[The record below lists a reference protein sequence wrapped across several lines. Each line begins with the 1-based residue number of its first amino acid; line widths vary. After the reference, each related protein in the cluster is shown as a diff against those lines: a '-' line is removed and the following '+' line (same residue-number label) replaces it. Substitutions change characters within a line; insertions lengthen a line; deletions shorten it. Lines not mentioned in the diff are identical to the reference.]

1 MSITY
6 FKSSLFDVPV
16 NSVIVHACNAQGV
29 WGAGIAAEFRTR
41 YLYSNMAYEQFC
53 DTNKVI
59 TGKAGLSSWHVK
71 ERHWVG
77 WLITS
82 FGYGSRKDSR
92 IAILTNT
99 ALAVSSLC
107 ENLCKQ
113 LDHAQIEV
121 YSNKFNSGLFG
132 VPWEETEEVLKNT
145 LKHYKRIKWI
155 VCDPELE

>member
-1 MSITY
+1 MISYQKI
-6 FKSSLFDVPV
+6 SLFDAPAE
-16 NSVIVHACNAQGV
+16 SVIVHACNAQGV
-29 WGAGIAAEFRTR
+29 WGGGIAADFKVR
-41 YLYSNMAYEQFC
+41 YIYSNMEYEHFC
-53 DTNKVI
+53 NTKQVI

-82 FGYGSRKDSR
+82 FDFGARRDSR

-99 ALAVSSLC
+99 ALAIKDLC
-107 ENLCKQ
+107 EKLYR
-113 LDHAQIEV
+113 AQAVDEIEV

-145 LKHYKRIKWI
+145 LKHFKRIKWI
-155 VCDPELE
+155 VCDPELDI